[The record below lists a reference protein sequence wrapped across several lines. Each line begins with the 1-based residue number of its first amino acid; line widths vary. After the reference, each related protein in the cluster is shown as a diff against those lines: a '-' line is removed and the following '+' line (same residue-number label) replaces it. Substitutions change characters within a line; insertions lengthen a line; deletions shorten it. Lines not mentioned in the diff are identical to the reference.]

1 MLKTTVREHLMR
13 RDSNNNTCDNDVAK
27 RRNALRVSDKSN
39 ELVES
44 RVVESRNE
52 RNKRRER
59 ERERDA
65 LAHAHARTQNSCKQ
79 GRRDVVQGHDDGP
92 LPLAHV

>member
-13 RDSNNNTCDNDVAK
+13 RDSNNNACDNDVAK

-52 RNKRRER
+52 RNRGER
-59 ERERDA
+59 EREGCTRSRA
-65 LAHAHARTQNSCKQ
+65 RAHTKLMQARTE
-79 GRRDVVQGHDDGP
+79 GRGSRS
-92 LPLAHV
+92 

>member
-1 MLKTTVREHLMR
+1 VFSNCALDSCTRESKQGKGHGTSMLKTTVREHLLR

-27 RRNALRVSDKSN
+27 RRNALRVSDRSN

-52 RNKRRER
+52 RNR
-59 ERERDA
+59 
-65 LAHAHARTQNSCKQ
+65 
-79 GRRDVVQGHDDGP
+79 
-92 LPLAHV
+92 

>member
-52 RNKRRER
+52 RNRG

>member
-1 MLKTTVREHLMR
+1 MLKTTVREHLLR
-13 RDSNNNTCDNDVAK
+13 RDSNNYTCDNDVAK
-27 RRNALRVSDKSN
+27 RCNALRVSDRSN

-52 RNKRRER
+52 RNRGER

-65 LAHAHARTQNSCKQ
+65 LAHAHARTLNSCKQ
-79 GRRDVVQGHDDGP
+79 GRRDVVQGNDDG
-92 LPLAHV
+92 L

>member
-59 ERERDA
+59 EREGCTRSRA
-65 LAHAHARTQNSCKQ
+65 RAHTKLMQARTE
-79 GRRDVVQGHDDGP
+79 GRGSRS
-92 LPLAHV
+92 